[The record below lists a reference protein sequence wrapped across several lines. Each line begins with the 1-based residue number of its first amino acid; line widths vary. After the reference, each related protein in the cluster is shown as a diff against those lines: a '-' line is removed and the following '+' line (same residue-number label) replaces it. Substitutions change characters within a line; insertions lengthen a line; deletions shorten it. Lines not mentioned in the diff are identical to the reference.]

1 MLTTPYHFSIVACSL
16 DIPPDNVPT
25 NDVLYRGSLPAA
37 RNLPFIR
44 RLRLRSIIYL
54 SKKQLAADDGLIRW
68 AENREVQVKWIR
80 VESMGEEGLGMG
92 RSEVGEVLK
101 MILNPSMYP
110 LYLADLDGV
119 SHTTL
124 VVACLRKLQGW
135 HLDSIVNEI
144 CRFEPDHEDL
154 PLVSFITSYLA
165 STDSSLTLPPSP
177 YPTWLW
183 PNTFGQV
190 ISPPLTRTTT
200 RERTVS
206 SSVSS
211 SSANTS
217 LPFPHPLIARRH
229 PTMRVI
235 FPSVSTV
242 PIQSPP
248 LSSVMNANTLSRVSS
263 SRGRAPGEENQRILA
278 GNSGGGMVV
287 DEILPAEK
295 ITRAKL
301 INQSSASMSPGQDD
315 DQPTQLSRVMSQE
328 DATLVAVTGWTEE
341 PTQMEPD
348 VEMMDE
354 YEDEEDE
361 DEEEEEEDVQPTSQY
376 ISALDLAGFG

>member
-1 MLTTPYHFSIVACSL
+1 
-16 DIPPDNVPT
+16 
-25 NDVLYRGSLPAA
+25 
-37 RNLPFIR
+37 
-44 RLRLRSIIYL
+44 
-54 SKKQLAADDGLIRW
+54 
-68 AENREVQVKWIR
+68 
-80 VESMGEEGLGMG
+80 
-92 RSEVGEVLK
+92 
-101 MILNPSMYP
+101 
-110 LYLADLDGV
+110 
-119 SHTTL
+119 
-124 VVACLRKLQGW
+124 
-135 HLDSIVNEI
+135 
-144 CRFEPDHEDL
+144 
-154 PLVSFITSYLA
+154 
-165 STDSSLTLPPSP
+165 
-177 YPTWLW
+177 
-183 PNTFGQV
+183 
-190 ISPPLTRTTT
+190 
-200 RERTVS
+200 
-206 SSVSS
+206 
-211 SSANTS
+211 
-217 LPFPHPLIARRH
+217 
-229 PTMRVI
+229 MRVI